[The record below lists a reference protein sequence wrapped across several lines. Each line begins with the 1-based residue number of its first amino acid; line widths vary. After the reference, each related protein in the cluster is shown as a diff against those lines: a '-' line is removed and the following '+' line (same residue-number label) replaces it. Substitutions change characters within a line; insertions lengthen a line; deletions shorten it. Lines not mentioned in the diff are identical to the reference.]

1 MRLVTDEYSK
11 AVLLLVCLIKVYH
24 DAGID
29 IFERGYKKELID
41 MDYYYDYVMEAI
53 SNAAPK
59 TISDEHIY
67 NKFGSSEDD
76 CEGYVWAYSSDEFED
91 YYRIARK
98 LHRLEG
104 AKTKENPYI
113 KDIERKMEEMRGFFS
128 YNFDYFIGH
137 KRKGARLELL
147 WGYDFDCEIP
157 MCLWIVRVITLM
169 KKELPILKEKY
180 RKARREKRCRKGG
193 LCHAS

>member
-29 IFERGYKKELID
+29 IFERGYEKELID
-41 MDYYYDYVMEAI
+41 MDYYYDYIIEAI

-59 TISDEHIY
+59 TVTGERLY
-67 NKFGSSEDD
+67 NKFGYDEDD
-76 CEGYVWAYSSDEFED
+76 CEVYVWAYSSDEFEE

-104 AKTKENPYI
+104 AKTKENPHI
-113 KDIERKMEEMRGFFS
+113 KAIERKMENMRGFQS

-137 KRKGARLELL
+137 KRQGARLELL

-157 MCLWIVRVITLM
+157 MCLWIVRVMTLM
-169 KKELPILKEKY
+169 KEELPILKEKY

>member
-1 MRLVTDEYSK
+1 MKLATDEYSK
-11 AVLLLVCLIKVYH
+11 WVLMLVCLFKVYH

-29 IFERGYKKELID
+29 IFERSYCTDEID
-41 MDYYYDYVMEAI
+41 MDYFYEFIMEAI
-53 SNAAPK
+53 YNAAPK
-59 TISDEHIY
+59 TVSDEHLY
-67 NKFGSSEDD
+67 NKFGYSEDD
-76 CEGYVWAYSSDEFED
+76 CEVYVWAYSSNEFEE

-104 AKTKENPYI
+104 CKTKENPYI
-113 KDIERKMEEMRGFFS
+113 RHIEREIEYIRGFDS
-128 YNFDYFIGH
+128 YNFDYHIGH
-137 KRKGARLELL
+137 KRQGACLEIM
-147 WGYDFDCEIP
+147 WGYEFNCEIP
-157 MCLWIVRVITLM
+157 MCLWVVRVMTLM